1 MQRFFV
7 SFPLSIDVKL
17 TDIDMIH
24 QFTRVLRLAPGEH
37 VILFDGDM
45 SETEYEIMSIEKKSI
60 FMKGVVRTFPQRE
73 PQKYIAL
80 YQALPNKV
88 EKIEYI
94 LQK

>member
-17 TDIDMIH
+17 TDMDMIH
-24 QFTRVLRLAPGEH
+24 QFTRVLRIAPGEH

-45 SETEYEIMSIEKKSI
+45 SETEYEIVSIEKKSI
-60 FMKGVVRTFPQRE
+60 SLKGVARTFPQRE
-73 PQKYIAL
+73 PQKCITL